1 MYLNIVQ
8 DLESSLNDV
17 RNIRA
22 SNRPGE
28 TSDMLSS
35 FSERLEN
42 IMNQSDTILRNLR
55 HSMDMLSTEEDN
67 LSNSVSRETDRFDT
81 FYVRDRSS
89 EQSTYSA
96 DASHS
101 EVVEYNEQ
109 NGPQYVNL
117 LHGEGYNPLTSDHTY
132 PRTAEN
138 SDSMTPLMTSLH
150 LTISHIQRQASLL
163 RRQVRF

>member
-55 HSMDMLSTEEDN
+55 HSMDMLTTEEEN
-67 LSNSVSRETDRFDT
+67 LSNREGREQQPAFDD
-81 FYVRDRSS
+81 FFVRDRNS
-89 EQSTYSA
+89 ERSTYSA
-96 DASHS
+96 DATQS
-101 EVVEYNEQ
+101 EVAEF
-109 NGPQYVNL
+109 GD
-117 LHGEGYNPLTSDHTY
+117 GYNPLTSDHTY
-132 PRTAEN
+132 PRIPEN

-163 RRQVRF
+163 RRQVS